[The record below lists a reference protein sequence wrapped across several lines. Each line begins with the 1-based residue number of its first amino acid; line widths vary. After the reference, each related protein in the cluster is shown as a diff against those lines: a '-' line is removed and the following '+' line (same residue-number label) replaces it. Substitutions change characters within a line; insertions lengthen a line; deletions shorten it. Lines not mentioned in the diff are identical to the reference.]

1 MQTKIG
7 INRYQIEQA
16 MELAGIDLEQLR
28 NDYSGRD
35 MYGETC
41 MAITMD
47 SLSDLAQFLVFL
59 TGMLVADTIEDEYPD
74 VYEVIEPARELA
86 HKLHTDSMGRSLV
99 VYWPHVTLEG

>member
-1 MQTKIG
+1 MRTKIALK
-7 INRYQIEQA
+7 RSQIEQA

-28 NDYSGRD
+28 TDYSGRG

-47 SLSDLAQFLVFL
+47 SLSDLAQFLVEL
-59 TGMLVADTIEDEYPD
+59 TGMLVADTIGDEYPD
-74 VYEVIEPARELA
+74 VDEVIDPARELT

-99 VYWPHVTLEG
+99 AYWPTATLED